1 MSPTRSRIDP
11 STSGA
16 WRLTLRT
23 SDPSF
28 MLSPSTALRTGV
40 AAARSQH
47 ATLRTGAAK
56 TNPPRLGGRPSWLLA
71 GWKPVLLESRPW
83 QRAVH
88 ALGRTLR
95 SFLADCRGA
104 AALETA
110 LGTVVMVTATALFFD
125 VYSLAAAK
133 HTLLLDAVS
142 MGDYA
147 SRDEQISATHIKDLA
162 EFLYTENHDPLNA
175 GFRVSAFTGVA
186 NAKASRA
193 WEVTG
198 TFGAASG
205 VASDALKACTKVT
218 PPPDELKLKAGETAI
233 VARVC
238 VEQDDKSG
246 LHASYLIRSRADNPP
261 QLVS

>member
-1 MSPTRSRIDP
+1 MNPTRSRIDNEPTPPLSRHP
-11 STSGA
+11 SQEGIC
-16 WRLTLRT
+16 
-23 SDPSF
+23 
-28 MLSPSTALRTGV
+28 STPLLGGV
-40 AAARSQH
+40 ARRA
-47 ATLRTGAAK
+47 GVGC
-56 TNPPRLGGRPSWLLA
+56 PRLGGRPSWPLA
-71 GWKPVLLESRPW
+71 GWKPALLEPRPW

-88 ALGRTLR
+88 TLKRALR
-95 SFLADCRGA
+95 SFMADCRGA

-142 MGDYA
+142 LGDYV
-147 SRDEQISATHIKDLA
+147 SRDEQISSTHIKDLA

-186 NAKASRA
+186 DAKANKE
-193 WEVTG
+193 WDVTG
-198 TFGAASG
+198 TFGTASE
-205 VASDALKACTKVT
+205 ALEACTKVT
-218 PPPDELKLKAGETAI
+218 PPPDELKLKVGETAI
-233 VARVC
+233 VAKVC

-261 QLVS
+261 QLVH